1 MTQGRPHQQ
10 MHLYQ
15 TTRTGW
21 ARAAVWC
28 ALAGLCAAAHAGT
41 VQVEVLDGAGKPV
54 ADAVVFLD
62 SAEARKLV
70 KPLTGAEMAQEK
82 KQFLPGLLVVPVGT
96 EVLFPNRDTVRHH
109 VYSFSPV
116 KKFELKLYTGTP
128 ANPVLFDRVGVV
140 ALGCNIHD
148 QMVGWILVV
157 DTPFYARTPTTPTP
171 TAPIGKAQIDNVPP
185 GTYTLRTW
193 HMRLPVGAPALEQSI
208 TVPASGVGTASVRLT
223 GLQP

>member
-1 MTQGRPHQQ
+1 MTQGRPHRHPNQQ
-10 MHLYQ
+10 VHLRQ
-15 TTRTGW
+15 ATRTGW
-21 ARAAVWC
+21 ARAAVWGV
-28 ALAGLCAAAHAGT
+28 LVGLCAAAHAGT
-41 VQVEVLDGAGKPV
+41 VQVDVLDGAGKPV

-82 KQFLPGLLVVPVGT
+82 RQFLPGLLVVPVGT

-109 VYSFSPV
+109 VYSFSPA

-128 ANPVLFDRVGVV
+128 SNPVLFDKSGVV
-140 ALGCNIHD
+140 TLGCNIHD
-148 QMVGWILVV
+148 QMEGWVLVV
-157 DTPFYARTPTTPTP
+157 DTPYYARTPAAT
-171 TAPIGKAQIDNVPP
+171 GKAQLDNVPP

-193 HMRLPVGAPALEQSI
+193 HARLPVGAPALEQAL
-208 TVPASGVGTASVRLT
+208 TVPAAGMATAAVRMT